1 MENIEELPFGVED
14 DEVTTAI
21 HAAGFG
27 DAKMRALAE
36 HATQVTVDGDFFA
49 LSNQFGRE
57 IESTEHFRLVRG
69 DLGAERDADG
79 CGTRP
84 VRWPGRMTLE
94 RPVSGAEASEAP
106 REGADSPALA
116 IAGLV
121 LCGLTA
127 VLAGL
132 VEVLLSPL
140 YVGRWLFPITL
151 LLAVGTN
158 VALPVTA
165 RDLVDSTV
173 AATLP
178 VILWLI
184 TVLVLSLPRP
194 EGDVLLPGGGALQ
207 WVSYGLVLIGG
218 AAGAITIALTARRSR
233 SRPPAQSQVAT
244 PTRR

>member
-1 MENIEELPFGVED
+1 
-14 DEVTTAI
+14 
-21 HAAGFG
+21 
-27 DAKMRALAE
+27 
-36 HATQVTVDGDFFA
+36 
-49 LSNQFGRE
+49 
-57 IESTEHFRLVRG
+57 
-69 DLGAERDADG
+69 
-79 CGTRP
+79 
-84 VRWPGRMTLE
+84 MTLE

-106 REGADSPALA
+106 REGAESPALA

-158 VALPVTA
+158 VALPLIA

-194 EGDVLLPGGGALQ
+194 EGDVLLPGGGAQQ

>member
-1 MENIEELPFGVED
+1 
-14 DEVTTAI
+14 
-21 HAAGFG
+21 
-27 DAKMRALAE
+27 
-36 HATQVTVDGDFFA
+36 
-49 LSNQFGRE
+49 
-57 IESTEHFRLVRG
+57 
-69 DLGAERDADG
+69 
-79 CGTRP
+79 
-84 VRWPGRMTLE
+84 MTLE

-106 REGADSPALA
+106 REGAESPALA
-116 IAGLV
+116 ITGLV

-158 VALPVTA
+158 VALPLIA

-178 VILWLI
+178 VVLWLI

-194 EGDVLLPGGGALQ
+194 EGDVLLSGGGGQQ

-233 SRPPAQSQVAT
+233 SRPPAQSEVAT

>member
-1 MENIEELPFGVED
+1 
-14 DEVTTAI
+14 
-21 HAAGFG
+21 
-27 DAKMRALAE
+27 
-36 HATQVTVDGDFFA
+36 
-49 LSNQFGRE
+49 
-57 IESTEHFRLVRG
+57 
-69 DLGAERDADG
+69 
-79 CGTRP
+79 
-84 VRWPGRMTLE
+84 MTLE
-94 RPVSGAEASEAP
+94 RPVGGAEASEAP
-106 REGADSPALA
+106 REGAESSALA

-158 VALPVTA
+158 VALPVIA
-165 RDLVDSTV
+165 RDLVDSTM

>member
-1 MENIEELPFGVED
+1 M
-14 DEVTTAI
+14 
-21 HAAGFG
+21 
-27 DAKMRALAE
+27 
-36 HATQVTVDGDFFA
+36 
-49 LSNQFGRE
+49 
-57 IESTEHFRLVRG
+57 
-69 DLGAERDADG
+69 
-79 CGTRP
+79 
-84 VRWPGRMTLE
+84 
-94 RPVSGAEASEAP
+94 
-106 REGADSPALA
+106 
-116 IAGLV
+116 
-121 LCGLTA
+121 
-127 VLAGL
+127 LAGL

-158 VALPVTA
+158 VALPVIA
-165 RDLVDSTV
+165 RDLVDSTM

>member
-1 MENIEELPFGVED
+1 
-14 DEVTTAI
+14 
-21 HAAGFG
+21 
-27 DAKMRALAE
+27 
-36 HATQVTVDGDFFA
+36 
-49 LSNQFGRE
+49 
-57 IESTEHFRLVRG
+57 
-69 DLGAERDADG
+69 
-79 CGTRP
+79 
-84 VRWPGRMTLE
+84 MTLE

-106 REGADSPALA
+106 REGAESPALA

-158 VALPVTA
+158 VALPLVA

-178 VILWLI
+178 VIIWLI

-194 EGDVLLPGGGALQ
+194 EGDVLLPGGGGGQQ

-233 SRPPAQSQVAT
+233 SRPPAQSEVAT

>member
-1 MENIEELPFGVED
+1 
-14 DEVTTAI
+14 
-21 HAAGFG
+21 
-27 DAKMRALAE
+27 
-36 HATQVTVDGDFFA
+36 
-49 LSNQFGRE
+49 
-57 IESTEHFRLVRG
+57 
-69 DLGAERDADG
+69 
-79 CGTRP
+79 
-84 VRWPGRMTLE
+84 MTLE

-158 VALPVTA
+158 VALPVIA

-194 EGDVLLPGGGALQ
+194 EGDVLLPGGGTLQ